1 MNNKSQ
7 NELYIHYNVY
17 SKLKHIL
24 YKYIYNLY
32 STSNSFIN
40 LFEPIKLN
48 IEYSIINNQ
57 NQVVYN
63 TVQLHIQIISFLEK
77 KINVIIQIP
86 KDLNNDEILYE
97 NVTFTAK
104 GFYSNKSIN
113 NINNLNILADIY
125 TLQQQDATIFLNIK
139 NNIII
144 RLPTPNYSY
153 IYKFIITDSNQNYN
167 LTFMSEYDL
176 FINNNISPN
185 IILNNNTLTFN
196 KLIKGNSFTLTSNN
210 INYFLDN
217 ISIESNYDA
226 NFITQFP
233 QINKKL

>member
-63 TVQLHIQIISFLEK
+63 TVPVTYSDNFFPEK
-77 KINVIIQIP
+77 KIQI
-86 KDLNNDEILYE
+86 L
-97 NVTFTAK
+97 
-104 GFYSNKSIN
+104 SCR
-113 NINNLNILADIY
+113 
-125 TLQQQDATIFLNIK
+125 FLKI
-139 NNIII
+139 
-144 RLPTPNYSY
+144 
-153 IYKFIITDSNQNYN
+153 
-167 LTFMSEYDL
+167 
-176 FINNNISPN
+176 
-185 IILNNNTLTFN
+185 
-196 KLIKGNSFTLTSNN
+196 
-210 INYFLDN
+210 
-217 ISIESNYDA
+217 
-226 NFITQFP
+226 
-233 QINKKL
+233 